1 MKRSIGKIVGI
12 VLIVSML
19 LAFAG
24 CGNSKAGDKEQF
36 VGTWKAELDMTDLF
50 NEGLKQEIAQADEE
64 MASYFDIEH
73 FGFTVVFKF
82 NEDDTY
88 TTEIDD
94 ASLNDS
100 MDAMKACVRDGMMAY
115 FEDMIAE
122 YELDM
127 SVEDMLEAS
136 GISIEDIIEEGLSA
150 DMFDDVLAE
159 LEMHGNWKA
168 ENGKLYTTETVNDK
182 IDKNSY
188 ELYEITSEG
197 IKLSLVDPTEDET
210 GIFPML
216 LKKVG

>member
-12 VLIVSML
+12 LLIVSML

-24 CGNSKAGDKEQF
+24 CGNSKSGDKEQF

-50 NEGLKQEIAQADEE
+50 NEGLKQEIAQEDEE

-73 FGFTVVFKF
+73 FGFTVIFKF

-94 ASLNDS
+94 ASLNAS